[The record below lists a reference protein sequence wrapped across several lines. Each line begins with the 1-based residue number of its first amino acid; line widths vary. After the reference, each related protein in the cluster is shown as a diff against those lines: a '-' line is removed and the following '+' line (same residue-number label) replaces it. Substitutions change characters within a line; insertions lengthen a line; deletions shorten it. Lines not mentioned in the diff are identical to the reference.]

1 MLEDE
6 IMAWPNAGPGRPKGS
21 KNRQPMLRA
30 LLDSVI
36 EKDLGGTRQF
46 WAKLG
51 REDPGKLAALRV
63 SMEPKE
69 LRAEVEGAMVI
80 NVVTGIDR
88 APNDE

>member
-1 MLEDE
+1 
-6 IMAWPNAGPGRPKGS
+6 
-21 KNRQPMLRA
+21 MLRA

-51 REDPGKLAALRV
+51 REDPGRFASLRV